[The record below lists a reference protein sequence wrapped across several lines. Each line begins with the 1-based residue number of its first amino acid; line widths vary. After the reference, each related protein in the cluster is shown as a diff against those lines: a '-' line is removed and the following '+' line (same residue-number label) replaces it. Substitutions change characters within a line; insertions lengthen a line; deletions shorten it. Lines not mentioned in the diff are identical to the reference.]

1 MRGWRTLFPADCGET
16 IERSPF
22 DNDLKCPI
30 YLSPGRRVR
39 YWMARPA
46 SKRRVRVRCSRSASD
61 AARGAILAPSDAV
74 EGGGGGS
81 GDAVGGDGNS
91 RFRRRRGTTRRRT
104 IRNPPTDTLTSG
116 V

>member
-1 MRGWRTLFPADCGET
+1 MSYL
-16 IERSPF
+16 
-22 DNDLKCPI
+22 

-74 EGGGGGS
+74 GGGGS
-81 GDAVGGDGNS
+81 GDAVGGDVNS
-91 RFRRRRGTTRRRT
+91 RSRRRRGTTRRRT
-104 IRNPPTDTLTSG
+104 IRNPTDTLTSG